1 MRRVAWAIM
10 LGAALLTC
18 SPHAHAQSRYAPRVT
33 GQVAGFRLA
42 GVEPDG
48 DPLDQVALQTTLS
61 PSAGL
66 PALHLIVSA
75 YLENFKA
82 DTTPI
87 LPDLLHPHR
96 TANNLGGF
104 LQGKAL
110 LTDDAGEVLYLG
122 SFLNE
127 AFLDSSNHTQMR
139 LYGSGAAYGSHGS
152 LQGQFVLRKDGSIK
166 GAFTGHLT
174 LPPAARRQIARHR
187 GATLKPLKQII
198 SVVTV
203 RPAPMMGKS
212 STGSVGAPLK
222 TGFGQG
228 TPSPVP
234 LAQSTPLPATA
245 PASPSRGISRW
256 TIAAG
261 VGAAVSLLIGVI
273 LFAVDRRRQVKET

>member
-82 DTTPI
+82 DTAPI

>member
-1 MRRVAWAIM
+1 MRRLAWAII
-10 LGAALLTC
+10 LAAGLLTR
-18 SPHAHAQSRYAPRVT
+18 SPQVQAQTRYAPQVA

-61 PSAGL
+61 PSGGL
-66 PALHLIVSA
+66 PKLHLIVSA

-96 TANNLGGF
+96 TATNLGGF

-127 AFLDSSNHTQMR
+127 AFLDSSNHTVMR
-139 LYGSGAAYGSHGS
+139 LYGSGVAYGSNGS
-152 LQGQFVLRKDGSIK
+152 LQGQFVLHKDGSLK
-166 GAFTGHLT
+166 GAFAGHLR
-174 LPPAARRQIARHR
+174 LPPAALRQLIRHR
-187 GATLKPLKQII
+187 GARLKPIKQII

-203 RPAPMMGKS
+203 RPAPMLGTNPK
-212 STGSVGAPLK
+212 GSVGAPLK

-234 LAQSTPLPATA
+234 LVQSTPLPSTV
-245 PASPSRGISRW
+245 PASPSGGISRW

-261 VGAAVSLLIGVI
+261 IGAVLSLMIGLV
-273 LFAVDRRRQVKET
+273 LFAFDRRRQVKET